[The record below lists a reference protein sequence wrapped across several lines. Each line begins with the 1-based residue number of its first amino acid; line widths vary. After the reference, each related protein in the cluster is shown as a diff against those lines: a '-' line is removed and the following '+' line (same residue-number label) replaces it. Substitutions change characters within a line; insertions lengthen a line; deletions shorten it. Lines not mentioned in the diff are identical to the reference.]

1 MSLLKTSLKVRL
13 AIALGVMALASALV
27 LSQVASYASRA
38 QIERDQSALLQNI
51 AVRMTSQLAHDMSA
65 RANEIAFLAGQD
77 QVRDP
82 KYSLEAK
89 QAMFERVRNAYPF
102 YAWIGMADLQGNIV
116 AGTGGLLV
124 GKNVSQ
130 RDWFLKAQEELH
142 FGDAHDA
149 FLLAKMLPKPKWDDL
164 PLRLVDISTPVRDA
178 TGKLIGVLCGHLSL
192 DWAFEVRESML
203 DQLSRDDLDLVV
215 LNKAGKVLMGTPHLP
230 SLKVDLAALQT
241 YQGLE
246 GATRQ
251 VAVETWPDGGRY
263 LTASVREASFKNYP
277 GMGWTIVARRGEASA
292 FAPADRLSQQI
303 LLAGVATAA
312 VFIFVVLFML
322 QRELGPLAAIATA
335 AKRIRDDGNRVE
347 IPKPERS
354 GELSDFASALIDLA
368 NTLQTS
374 NAELV
379 LAGRVFDESGQGI
392 LITDASNKVIR
403 VNRAFTRITGYSSA
417 DIVGLSPKV
426 LQSGHQDAAF
436 YQTMWSAVKRN
447 GAWQG
452 EIWNRTKDGRIYP
465 EWLTINVL
473 TDADGTVTHHIAIF
487 DDITEKKDYE
497 KRLVHLANYDKLT
510 DLPNRNL
517 MQMEVELML
526 RDAKVRSQTL
536 GLMFVDLDNF
546 KNINDTLGHPAG
558 DQVLQ
563 EVAKRFT
570 ACVEQKT
577 LVSRWG
583 GDEFVVALPHGGVDE
598 AAALARRL
606 IEVLQRPFAIE
617 GGRYH
622 LGMSVGVA
630 MYPADGETVNQLLRC
645 ADTAMYRA
653 KSEGNN
659 QLRFYVDTMNAGLE
673 RYLKIDNAL
682 RHALDQ
688 DGLGLSLAFQP
699 QFSGDGKSIMGAEAL
714 IRWSHPELGAI
725 SPAQF
730 IPVAEETGLILPLG
744 RWIMEEIARS
754 YRDIVMANRVPVALS
769 MNCSAH
775 QLVDAGLAAQLHA
788 ACQKMEVPAEHLRVE
803 VTESAIM
810 SDEFKVMDTLGQLRK
825 YGYPVSIDDFGTG
838 YSCLNY
844 IQKIRPSEIKVDQ
857 GFVKAM
863 LTDPDSHSIVL
874 FTVRLAESM
883 GMDVVA
889 EGVETEAQRTALNA
903 MGNVKLQGFLLG
915 KPLPL
920 QALIA
925 LLPSA
930 SES

>member
-1 MSLLKTSLKVRL
+1 
-13 AIALGVMALASALV
+13 
-27 LSQVASYASRA
+27 
-38 QIERDQSALLQNI
+38 
-51 AVRMTSQLAHDMSA
+51 
-65 RANEIAFLAGQD
+65 
-77 QVRDP
+77 
-82 KYSLEAK
+82 
-89 QAMFERVRNAYPF
+89 
-102 YAWIGMADLQGNIV
+102 
-116 AGTGGLLV
+116 
-124 GKNVSQ
+124 
-130 RDWFLKAQEELH
+130 
-142 FGDAHDA
+142 
-149 FLLAKMLPKPKWDDL
+149 
-164 PLRLVDISTPVRDA
+164 
-178 TGKLIGVLCGHLSL
+178 
-192 DWAFEVRESML
+192 
-203 DQLSRDDLDLVV
+203 
-215 LNKAGKVLMGTPHLP
+215 
-230 SLKVDLAALQT
+230 
-241 YQGLE
+241 
-246 GATRQ
+246 
-251 VAVETWPDGGRY
+251 
-263 LTASVREASFKNYP
+263 
-277 GMGWTIVARRGEASA
+277 
-292 FAPADRLSQQI
+292 
-303 LLAGVATAA
+303 
-312 VFIFVVLFML
+312 
-322 QRELGPLAAIATA
+322 
-335 AKRIRDDGNRVE
+335 
-347 IPKPERS
+347 
-354 GELSDFASALIDLA
+354 
-368 NTLQTS
+368 
-374 NAELV
+374 
-379 LAGRVFDESGQGI
+379 
-392 LITDASNKVIR
+392 
-403 VNRAFTRITGYSSA
+403 
-417 DIVGLSPKV
+417 
-426 LQSGHQDAAF
+426 
-436 YQTMWSAVKRN
+436 
-447 GAWQG
+447 
-452 EIWNRTKDGRIYP
+452 
-465 EWLTINVL
+465 
-473 TDADGTVTHHIAIF
+473 
-487 DDITEKKDYE
+487 
-497 KRLVHLANYDKLT
+497 
-510 DLPNRNL
+510 
-517 MQMEVELML
+517 
-526 RDAKVRSQTL
+526 
-536 GLMFVDLDNF
+536 
-546 KNINDTLGHPAG
+546 
-558 DQVLQ
+558 
-563 EVAKRFT
+563 
-570 ACVEQKT
+570 
-577 LVSRWG
+577 
-583 GDEFVVALPHGGVDE
+583 
-598 AAALARRL
+598 
-606 IEVLQRPFAIE
+606 
-617 GGRYH
+617 
-622 LGMSVGVA
+622 
-630 MYPADGETVNQLLRC
+630 
-645 ADTAMYRA
+645 MYRA